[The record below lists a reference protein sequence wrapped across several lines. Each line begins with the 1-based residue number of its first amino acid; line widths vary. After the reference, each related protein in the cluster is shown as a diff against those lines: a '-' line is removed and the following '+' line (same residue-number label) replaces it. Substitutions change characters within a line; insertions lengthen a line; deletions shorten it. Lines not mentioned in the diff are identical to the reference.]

1 MTILRVPV
9 TRHRFNRQGRG
20 PGVAPDNIT
29 EWTPSTRLEWDHFE
43 ADAHPGAYQDALAV
57 IRYDCNWVVES
68 HKDGGSLFFTIQN
81 IRLTAGLIRNL
92 SWVRRGMA
100 DDALLAHVRGCFDL
114 AEHLRPD
121 MEDVLAAKFSQKRY
135 PVRGSNEEERRQY
148 SLQDSREALG
158 HLDGIHQMLSSE
170 IARYESET
178 EYGRNAKV
186 QNEYNRMFE
195 EMRRARSA

>member
-1 MTILRVPV
+1 M
-9 TRHRFNRQGRG
+9 
-20 PGVAPDNIT
+20 
-29 EWTPSTRLEWDHFE
+29 
-43 ADAHPGAYQDALAV
+43 AV

-81 IRLTAGLIRNL
+81 MRLTAGLIRNL

-121 MEDVLAAKFSQKRY
+121 MEDALAAKFSQKRY

-158 HLDGIHQMLSSE
+158 HLDDIHQMLSSE

-178 EYGRNAKV
+178 EYGRNTKA

>member
-1 MTILRVPV
+1 M
-9 TRHRFNRQGRG
+9 
-20 PGVAPDNIT
+20 APDNIT
-29 EWTPSTRLEWDHFE
+29 EWIPSTRLEWSHFE

-68 HKDGGSLFFTIQN
+68 HKSGESLFFTIQN
-81 IRLTAGLIRNL
+81 IQLTTNLVRNL

-121 MEDVLAAKFSQKRY
+121 MEENLAAEFAHKRY

-148 SLQDSREALG
+148 SLQDSRTALG
-158 HLDGIHQMLSSE
+158 YLDDIHQMLSTE

-178 EYGRNAKV
+178 EYGRNTKV
-186 QNEYNRMFE
+186 QNKYNRIFE